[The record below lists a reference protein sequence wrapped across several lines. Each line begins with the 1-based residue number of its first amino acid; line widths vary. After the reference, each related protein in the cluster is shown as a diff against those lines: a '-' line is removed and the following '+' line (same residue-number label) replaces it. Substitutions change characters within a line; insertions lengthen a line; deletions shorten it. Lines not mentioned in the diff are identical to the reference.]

1 MSRRIV
7 LALVLAAAVRPGGA
21 LAQSLAQRL
30 AAVTDGSVRL
40 SYAAKA
46 GVCGNGRNITTDRND
61 RDWES
66 DCDEGPVRVVIT
78 MANRRMT
85 GLRAYVGGRWRA
97 GTAGV
102 TDFGTVPAR
111 AAVDLLL
118 SVARNTDSDVG
129 SKAIFPMTL
138 ADSVDPWPGI
148 LGLARNTSIRREARK
163 QAVFW
168 LGQAAGDVSTRGLDS
183 ILAERNEDRA
193 IQEQVVFAL
202 SRRPNDEAIPALL
215 RVART
220 HRDPEIRKKAIF
232 WLAQS
237 DDTRALALFEE
248 LLLK

>member
-1 MSRRIV
+1 MGLLAIV
-7 LALVLAAAVRPGGA
+7 LPDQLTG
-21 LAQSLAQRL
+21 QSLAQRL
-30 AAVTDGSVRL
+30 AAVTDGTVRF
-40 SYAAKA
+40 SFAARP
-46 GVCGNGRNITTDRND
+46 GVCGNGRNIISDRND

-66 DCDEGPVRVVIT
+66 ACDDGPVRVVVSV
-78 MANRRMT
+78 ANRRMVA
-85 GLRAYVGGRWRA
+85 LRAYVGGRWRA
-97 GTAGV
+97 GMGDV

-118 SVARNTDSDVG
+118 SVARSADSDVG
-129 SKAIFPMTL
+129 AKAIFPATL

-148 LGLARNTSIRREARK
+148 LAIARNQQARRETRK

-168 LGQAAGDVSTRGLDS
+168 LGQAASDVLTRGLDS
-183 ILAERNEDRA
+183 LLSDRNEDRA

-202 SRRPNDEAIPALL
+202 SRRPNDESIPALT

-220 HRDPEIRKKAIF
+220 HPDPEIRKKAIF

-237 DDTRALALFEE
+237 DDPRAVALFEQ